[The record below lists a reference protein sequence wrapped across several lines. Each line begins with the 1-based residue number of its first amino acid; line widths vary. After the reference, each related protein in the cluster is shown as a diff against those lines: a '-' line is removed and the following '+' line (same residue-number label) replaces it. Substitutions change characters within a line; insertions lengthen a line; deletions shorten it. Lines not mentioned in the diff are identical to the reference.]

1 MDIEDIKK
9 NYENFD
15 DDKLIKLATK
25 EINSLREEFIPIL
38 KAELKKRNLSTKS
51 KKTYSKEQFENPLA
65 KEKLFYSDEHIQYFK
80 SNENSLTKSENGKV
94 FFINNGL
101 SFLISTLFTI
111 ITIILLKSIIGSRL
125 ILFAIIITFIFKFVL
140 SKLNIGKIAEFTIN
154 KVIISKYPIGNF
166 NIFRIFI
173 LFQIALNGLKKIEIN
188 YKSILKIYQKND
200 LFDKGYYIDF
210 IDNMTGNLISHR
222 VFLEALSKNDK
233 SKLLK
238 ILKSNVIN
246 RKTLPN
252 NQ

>member
-9 NYENFD
+9 NYESFD

-51 KKTYSKEQFENPLA
+51 QKTYSKEQFENPLA

-111 ITIILLKSIIGSRL
+111 ITIILLKSIIACETLS
-125 ILFAIIITFIFKFVL
+125 LF
-140 SKLNIGKIAEFTIN
+140 
-154 KVIISKYPIGNF
+154 
-166 NIFRIFI
+166 FR
-173 LFQIALNGLKKIEIN
+173 
-188 YKSILKIYQKND
+188 
-200 LFDKGYYIDF
+200 
-210 IDNMTGNLISHR
+210 
-222 VFLEALSKNDK
+222 
-233 SKLLK
+233 
-238 ILKSNVIN
+238 
-246 RKTLPN
+246 
-252 NQ
+252 